1 MKLMDLK
8 NALPFLAFFCLAVI
22 CCTDAEQQ
30 KTGNFFSDYASYKE
44 ICHKL
49 GWEPKCTSNAQSSNG
64 ITNI

>member
-1 MKLMDLK
+1 MKLMDSK
-8 NALPFLAFFCLAVI
+8 NALPFLAFFCLVVI

-49 GWEPKCTSNAQSSNG
+49 G
-64 ITNI
+64 